1 MRSIAFLSQKGGSGK
16 TTLAVHIAVAAQGA
30 GERVVLIDTDPQSS
44 ALAWAQARKTEH
56 PAVHKSIASG
66 LAKLLDKARSE
77 DRTLAVIDT
86 PPHAVPGV
94 DLIARTVDF
103 LVIPCRPSVLD
114 LAAVSSSVHLARAS
128 GRPAVF
134 VLNACDT
141 RAPEIG
147 QSKNLLARHGFP
159 VAPVEVGHRRAFSR
173 ALSTGS
179 AVTEFEPKGKGAEE
193 INELWK
199 WIKKQMGEK

>member
-44 ALAWAQARKTEH
+44 ALAWAQARKDEH
-56 PAVHKSIASG
+56 PVVHKSIASG
-66 LAKLLDKARSE
+66 LAKLLEKA
-77 DRTLAVIDT
+77 RTLAVIDT

-94 DLIARTVDF
+94 DLITRTADF

-114 LAAVSSSVHLARAS
+114 LAAISSSVHLARAS

-134 VLNACDT
+134 VLNAGNP
-141 RAPEIG
+141 RAPEVE
-147 QSKNLLARHGFP
+147 QSKILLARHGFP
-159 VAPVEVGHRRAFSR
+159 VAPVDVGHRRAFSR
-173 ALSTGS
+173 ALSTDS
-179 AVTEFEPKGKGAEE
+179 AVTEFEPRGKGAEE
-193 INELWK
+193 IIALWE
-199 WIKKQMGEK
+199 WLKQQMEND